1 MNELTKR
8 ILFAVPAAAFF
19 LYVTWLGGW
28 IFTAVILAVALL
40 IQHEM
45 WIICT
50 KAGFRPDPYFP
61 YFIAVW
67 MLLAPGFS
75 HAFEAGVALF
85 LLFVGFQVLRRP
97 GRDIDE
103 LISTLFCG
111 FYAPTGLLLLLLIRD
126 LGSPE
131 TGFLLAV
138 TLLLMV
144 WGNDVFAY
152 FGGKRFGHRLLA
164 PSVSPKKTW
173 EGFFSGFVG
182 AFAGLLITFYLIPVP
197 FPTGLAPA
205 LPLVVLVSIFGP
217 IGDLAESKL
226 KRAAGVKDASTILPG
241 HGGFLDRFDALI
253 LAAPAF
259 YLYLYLL
266 IQLDYV
272 SL

>member
-19 LYVTWLGGW
+19 LYITWLGGW
-28 IFTAVILAVALL
+28 VFTAVILLLALL
-40 IQHEM
+40 MQHEM
-45 WIICT
+45 SAICT
-50 KAGFRPDPYFP
+50 KAGFKTDTYFP
-61 YFIAVW
+61 YIIAIWV
-67 MLLAPGFS
+67 LLAPQFPY
-75 HAFEAGVALF
+75 AFETGIALF
-85 LLFVGFQVLRRP
+85 LLFVGIQVLSRP
-97 GRDIDE
+97 GSDIGE
-103 LISTLFCG
+103 LVSTLFCG
-111 FYAPTGLLLLLLIRD
+111 IYAPTGLLLFLLVRN

-131 TGFLLAV
+131 TGFVLTIA
-138 TLLLMV
+138 LLLMV

-152 FGGKRFGHRLLA
+152 FGGKQFGRRLLA

-173 EGFFSGFVG
+173 EGFFSGFIG
-182 AFAGLLITFYLIPVP
+182 AFAGLLITFYLIPVS
-197 FPTGLAPA
+197 FPTELAQA
-205 LPLVVLVSIFGP
+205 LPLVVLVSVFGP